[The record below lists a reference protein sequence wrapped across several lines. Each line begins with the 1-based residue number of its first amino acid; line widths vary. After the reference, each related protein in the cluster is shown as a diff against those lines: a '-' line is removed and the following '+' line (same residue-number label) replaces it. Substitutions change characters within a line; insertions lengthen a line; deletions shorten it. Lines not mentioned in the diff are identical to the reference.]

1 MKPNSEINIAIVW
14 ANPYSGNLGVG
25 ALAYSAL
32 SLIHDTLD
40 EHDLKGKISFWGSS
54 KEGEDFVSINSKRI
68 EFHNIVG
75 LDYGNPKSWIKMLL
89 KPIRFGTIRMFSFD
103 CVFDIAEG
111 DSFSDI
117 YGDVRFKRILN
128 SKMLFSRLG
137 IKQVMLPQTIGPF
150 SSPKNE
156 KLAFNAMGKV
166 HKVIGRDLQSYNYSK
181 KHLPESKIL
190 ESIDV
195 AFYMPFERKEFDGK
209 NINIGINVS
218 GLLWNG
224 GYTKNNQFKMMTD
237 YKVLVTKT
245 IEYFSKLNGVKVHL
259 IPHVVP
265 ANMSVE
271 DDYAV
276 SLEIKE
282 LYPNVVVP
290 SKFVNPI
297 EAKSYI
303 SGLDFFTGGRMH
315 SCIAAFSSGVP
326 VVPMAYSRKFN
337 GLFKDTLQ
345 YKWMGDCVNSS
356 EEDVLREIIHGYE
369 NRATL
374 AEDIAKSEKEII
386 KPRLNRL
393 KEILY
398 ESLIK

>member
-1 MKPNSEINIAIVW
+1 
-14 ANPYSGNLGVG
+14 
-25 ALAYSAL
+25 
-32 SLIHDTLD
+32 
-40 EHDLKGKISFWGSS
+40 
-54 KEGEDFVSINSKRI
+54 
-68 EFHNIVG
+68 
-75 LDYGNPKSWIKMLL
+75 
-89 KPIRFGTIRMFSFD
+89 
-103 CVFDIAEG
+103 
-111 DSFSDI
+111 
-117 YGDVRFKRILN
+117 
-128 SKMLFSRLG
+128 
-137 IKQVMLPQTIGPF
+137 
-150 SSPKNE
+150 
-156 KLAFNAMGKV
+156 
-166 HKVIGRDLQSYNYSK
+166 
-181 KHLPESKIL
+181 
-190 ESIDV
+190 
-195 AFYMPFERKEFDGK
+195 
-209 NINIGINVS
+209 
-218 GLLWNG
+218 
-224 GYTKNNQFKMMTD
+224 MTD